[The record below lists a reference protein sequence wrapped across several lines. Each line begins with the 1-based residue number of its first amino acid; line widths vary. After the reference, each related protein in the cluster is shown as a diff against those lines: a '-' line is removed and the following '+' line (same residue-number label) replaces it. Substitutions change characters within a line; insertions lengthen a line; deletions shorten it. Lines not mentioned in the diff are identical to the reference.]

1 MAVPS
6 RLVRAVRF
14 VRYCGSGNPYYRK
27 VGSITITTTTR
38 RSYHELSYS
47 QNGDPANVLE
57 YVSHANDD
65 DDNDHDSSLVS
76 VRMLR
81 TPVNPADL
89 LAIRGRYANPGFSFD
104 GVYSR
109 FGGNDGSHGQEQQ
122 QPRVA
127 GSEGIGELEDG
138 TLVTVALPGLGTY
151 RTTLRVPPNY
161 VQPLLLLSSTNSDSH
176 EKQSLLLR
184 NNLSAVATLPQAGG
198 TALGMLQHFANSV
211 KGDHSDGGDG
221 GVVIQNAGNS
231 AVGFLVSQLAKLQDM
246 SCVSIVR
253 RQNKTDKEWQALTE
267 YLCDSGKADLVLA
280 EEEQDKSARIVDSL
294 GQHCRDMPWLALDA
308 VGGDSAR
315 SIISALPHG
324 STMVTY
330 GCLSGKPVKASVVDL
345 VFSDLSF
352 CGYWHSRRMVQR
364 SYEEKQQLLHTLIQA
379 YLDGQLECPAIQEYD
394 LADYRAALEWNEQ
407 QQQQTPS
414 GGWLRRKLVF
424 RV

>member
-1 MAVPS
+1 M
-6 RLVRAVRF
+6 
-14 VRYCGSGNPYYRK
+14 
-27 VGSITITTTTR
+27 
-38 RSYHELSYS
+38 
-47 QNGDPANVLE
+47 LE

-109 FGGNDGSHGQEQQ
+109 FGGNDGSHGQQQ

-127 GSEGIGELEDG
+127 GAEGIGELEDG

-151 RTTLRVPPNY
+151 RTTLRVPPNH
-161 VQPLLLLSSTNSDSH
+161 VQPLLSSSSNSDSR

-184 NNLSAVATLPQAGG
+184 DNLSAVATLPQAGG
-198 TALGMLQHFANSV
+198 TALGMLQHFSKSF
-211 KGDHSDGGDG
+211 KGDDNDNGDGG

-231 AVGFLVSQLAKLQDM
+231 AVGFFVSQLAKLQGM

-364 SYEEKQQLLHTLIQA
+364 SYEEKQQLLQTLMQA

-394 LADYRAALEWNEQ
+394 LADYQAALGWNA